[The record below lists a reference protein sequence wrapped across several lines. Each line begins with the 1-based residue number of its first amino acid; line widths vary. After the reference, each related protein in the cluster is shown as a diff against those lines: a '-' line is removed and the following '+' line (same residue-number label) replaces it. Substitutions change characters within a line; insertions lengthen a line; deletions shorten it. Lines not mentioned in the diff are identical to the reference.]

1 MTHHEEEAL
10 DKSYDA
16 HLMRRLLQY
25 LWPYRLRV
33 LAVMLIIVVAS
44 LLQVSSPYL
53 IKVGIDDYIAHKD
66 FAGLN
71 KVVLV
76 YLAIILFG
84 FFLGYVQTYIMQF
97 TGQKIMVD
105 LRLQIFSHL
114 QTLALAFF
122 DRNPVGRLMTRVTTD
137 VDVLNELF
145 TAGVVTLLG
154 DVLVLLGIVIIM
166 FVLNAKLALVAF
178 SVIPLLFAIT
188 IVFKIKARGS
198 YRGVRTAI
206 ARINA
211 FLQEQ
216 ITGMSVVQL
225 FSHERKSFRRFD
237 EINHLHLKAN
247 LDSVLAYSLFY
258 PAVEVVGALA
268 IALIIWYGGGQVL
281 QQELTF
287 GALVA
292 FIQYSEKFFRPIADL
307 SEKYNILQAAM
318 ASSERIFKLL
328 DTPPDIRQPEHPVRL
343 QEIRGEIEFRN
354 VWFAYNRLGGASL
367 PSTGA
372 HPHAEDHSH
381 AAGHPQ
387 AAGHLHAAGH
397 PPGHRAA
404 GQAQEWDW
412 VLRDVSFTVKPG
424 ESLAIVGHTGAGK
437 TTLTSLLM
445 RFYDIQEG
453 QILLDGRDIRQLDVR
468 QLRGAFGFV
477 LQDVFLFSGSI
488 ASNIRLGTPWITE
501 EAIHRAAQDVNLSE
515 FVEDLSNGFAE
526 EVKERGSTLSTGQKQ
541 LIAFAR
547 ALAHDPKNLILDEA
561 TSSVDTETELKI
573 REAIARLMQGR
584 TSIIIAHR
592 LSTIQNADRILV
604 MHKGQVRE
612 MGTHQELL
620 ARRGIY
626 YKLYQLQ
633 YKEQMPVGSGA

>member
-1 MTHHEEEAL
+1 MTQHHEEEAI
-10 DKSYDA
+10 DKAYDA

-25 LWPYRLRV
+25 LSPYKLQV
-33 LAVMLIIVVAS
+33 LASMLIIGVAS

-53 IKVGIDDYIAHKD
+53 TKIGIDNYIVHRD
-66 FAGLN
+66 LTGLN
-71 KVVLV
+71 KVVLI

-84 FFLGYVQTYIMQF
+84 FFLGYLQTYIMQL
-97 TGQKIMVD
+97 TGQRIMFD
-105 LRLQIFSHL
+105 LRLQIFTHL
-114 QTLALAFF
+114 QNLPLSFF
-122 DRNPVGRLMTRVTTD
+122 DKNPVGRLMTRVTTD

-154 DVLVLLGIVIIM
+154 DLLVLLGIVAIL

-178 SVIPLLFAIT
+178 SVIPLLFLIT
-188 IVFKIKARGS
+188 IVFKLKARDS
-198 YRGVRTAI
+198 YRRVRTAI

-216 ITGMSVVQL
+216 ISGMSIVQL
-225 FSHERKSFRRFD
+225 FNHEQKSFQRF
-237 EINHLHLKAN
+237 EQINRVHLKAN
-247 LDSVLAYSLFY
+247 LDSVMAYSLFY

-307 SEKYNILQAAM
+307 SEKYNILQSAM

-328 DTPPDIRQPEHPVRL
+328 DTPVDIREPENPL
-343 QEIRGEIEFRN
+343 PLSEIRGEIEFRN
-354 VWFAYNRLGGASL
+354 VWFAYNKLETK
-367 PSTGA
+367 PSTAPREPSSANGDA
-372 HPHAEDHSH
+372 SD
-381 AAGHPQ
+381 
-387 AAGHLHAAGH
+387 
-397 PPGHRAA
+397 
-404 GQAQEWDW
+404 WDW
-412 VLRDVSFTVKPG
+412 VLRDVSFRVRPG
-424 ESLAIVGHTGAGK
+424 ESVAIVGHTGAGK

-445 RFYDIQEG
+445 RFYDVQRG
-453 QILLDGRDIRQLDVR
+453 QILLDGHDIRQLELR
-468 QLRGAFGFV
+468 QLRNAFGFV

-501 EAIHRAAQDVNLSE
+501 EAIYRAAQDVNLDE
-515 FVEDLSNGFAE
+515 FVEGLSNGLAE

-561 TSSVDTETELKI
+561 TSSVDTDTELRI
-573 REAIARLMQGR
+573 REAIARLMKGR

-592 LSTIQNADRILV
+592 LSTIQNADKILV

-612 MGTHQELL
+612 MGSHQELL
-620 ARRGIY
+620 AKRGIY

-633 YKEQMPVGSGA
+633 YKDQALKV